1 MLFGLRVWVAKKIT
15 SIFDTTLIS
24 ANVTFKTFFEELWQ
38 LTVQLANI
46 VIVAVLGLFYKQGYQ
61 SYWEQKN
68 RIKKKSSKKQT
79 RRKPSP
85 FLHLLNEQNEIDGY
99 NTNNNNNNNNNN
111 TSTTINSSS
120 GASSPTLSPNLS
132 SSSYR
137 RSTSPL
143 LKYSSSNTSLKKS
156 PSLEQTPKYNYNN
169 CTHSS
174 HNTTT
179 TTTTP
184 KKSNKKF
191 KKVNS
196 FSRQDLVHQHEQ
208 ITTGLLEDIRTNLL
222 LFFDASFGWL
232 RSTISSILAK
242 ISGFSIRSLFY
253 VIFTF
258 PFYLPYYIFY
268 IISTPIILFNKFREF
283 IKSIGEVK
291 KLSNKIISGQELD
304 IRTVKEIIEQSG
316 YPYEKIHVTTDD
328 GYILELE
335 RIPNKKSTN
344 VLYLQHGIFD
354 NSFAW
359 IATGPAQSLAFA
371 AYDQGYDVFLGNL
384 RGNGDRLHQNSKI
397 SSKEYWNFSMS
408 EHAFLD
414 IPTFIQNIRKIKS
427 KELFGLNN
435 INTKVNL
442 LNPNNFST
450 TSSSSSSVNNNKEQH
465 QQQQQQQQQQ
475 QHHHHHYHHHYH
487 HHHHPVDNINI
498 CAIAHSMGAA
508 VLLMYIVRCRMLNKP
523 HYISKAIVLSPAGY
537 HKKAPK
543 IVDILAPLINI
554 WLYLYPIHVFRFPNE
569 SIKVIIAKIYHDAMS
584 NLPTKNLLVYLV
596 SRYLLG
602 GDTRNHPLTTI
613 HNLAYN
619 TFNGTSVLIYRHFW
633 QIRRS
638 KKFEAYDYG
647 PKKNLEFYGTNEP
660 LNFLDHYNLIDIP
673 IHFVMG
679 LKDNLIDPVN
689 IIKHYVTLKRYHP
702 ELAFLKASKNGHIEF
717 TLGLD
722 DQIRSYCLNVL
733 EITPSTATPIIIPS
747 SSSLNQ
753 SSSSSSSSSPSSP
766 SSSPSTSSTHHIHSL
781 SSTKLSG
788 SVSNKLNVTSSNLD
802 RFQSKFH
809 H

>member
-38 LTVQLANI
+38 LMVQLANI

-61 SYWEQKN
+61 SYWEEKN
-68 RIKKKSSKKQT
+68 RIKKKSSKKQI

-85 FLHLLNEQNEIDGY
+85 FLQLLNEQNEIDGY
-99 NTNNNNNNNNNN
+99 NTTTTTTPN
-111 TSTTINSSS
+111 TSS
-120 GASSPTLSPNLS
+120 GASSPTSSPNLS

-143 LKYSSSNTSLKKS
+143 LKYNSSNTSLKKS
-156 PSLEQTPKYNYNN
+156 PSLETTPKYNTIN
-169 CTHSS
+169 CSHISHTHTNSGGSNSGSGSKSKSS
-174 HNTTT
+174 
-179 TTTTP
+179 
-184 KKSNKKF
+184 KKF

-196 FSRQDLVHQHEQ
+196 FTRQDLVHQHEQ

-232 RSTISSILAK
+232 RSTISSILAR
-242 ISGFSIRSLFY
+242 ISGFSIRSLFFF
-253 VIFTF
+253 ISTF

-268 IISTPIILFNKFREF
+268 IITTPFILINKVREF
-283 IKSIGEVK
+283 IRSIGEVK

-397 SSKEYWNFSMS
+397 SSKEYWNFSMN

-442 LNPNNFST
+442 LNPIN
-450 TSSSSSSVNNNKEQH
+450 SSSSSTPNNTTTTSTNNSTSNVNNSNNNNDDDSSNKE
-465 QQQQQQQQQQ
+465 
-475 QHHHHHYHHHYH
+475 
-487 HHHHPVDNINI
+487 HPVDSINI
-498 CAIAHSMGAA
+498 SAIAHSMGAA

-638 KKFEAYDYG
+638 RKFETFDYG
-647 PKKNLEFYGTNEP
+647 PKKNLELYGTSEP
-660 LNFLDHYNLIDIP
+660 LNILNHYNLIDIP
-673 IHFVMG
+673 IHFIMG

-689 IIKHYVTLKRYHP
+689 IIRHYVTLKRYHP

-733 EITPSTATPIIIPS
+733 EITPSTQTPIISTS
-747 SSSLNQ
+747 SSSNVT
-753 SSSSSSSSSPSSP
+753 SP
-766 SSSPSTSSTHHIHSL
+766 THHIHSL
-781 SSTKLSG
+781 SSTKFSG
-788 SVSNKLNVTSSNLD
+788 SVSNKLNASSSNLD
-802 RFQSKFH
+802 KNQQSKSYH